1 LCHASVRGCDDIESD
16 AQLAVDVAT
25 TPYMREEC
33 ESNRMRERET
43 ETETERETE
52 HDQRAVGVATTPSVR
67 EECVRERE
75 SERDREKAR
84 ACPARC

>member
-1 LCHASVRGCDDIESD
+1 
-16 AQLAVDVAT
+16 
-25 TPYMREEC
+25 
-33 ESNRMRERET
+33 MRERET

-75 SERDREKAR
+75 SKRDREKAR